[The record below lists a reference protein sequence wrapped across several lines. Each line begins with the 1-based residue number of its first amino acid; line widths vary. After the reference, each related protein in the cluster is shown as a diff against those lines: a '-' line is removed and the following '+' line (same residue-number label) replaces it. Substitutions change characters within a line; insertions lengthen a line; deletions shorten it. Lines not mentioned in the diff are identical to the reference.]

1 MKIYVEDVCV
11 CELND
16 TKKKV
21 IMDYIHADEFDAD
34 MKRRVNYIV
43 MHLYEQCL
51 KRLRDEW
58 MPKLRDLKVESVPLN
73 DDAFAE
79 LVFACPEYKDRK
91 AREVESV
98 VAVDAVL

>member
-1 MKIYVEDVCV
+1 MKILVNDECV

-16 TKKKV
+16 TQKKV
-21 IMDYIHADEFDAD
+21 IMNDIHADEFDAD
-34 MKRRVNYIV
+34 MKRRVSYIV
-43 MHLYEQCL
+43 MHKHEQCM

-79 LVFACPEYKDRK
+79 FVFAQKDYKDRK
-91 AREVESV
+91 AREV
-98 VAVDAVL
+98 DAIELL